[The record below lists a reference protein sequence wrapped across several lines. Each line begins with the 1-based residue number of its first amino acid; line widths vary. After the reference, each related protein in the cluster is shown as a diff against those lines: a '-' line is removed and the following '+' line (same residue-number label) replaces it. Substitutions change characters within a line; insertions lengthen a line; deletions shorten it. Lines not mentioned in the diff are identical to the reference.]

1 VDILDASGMQSVTA
15 YAPIRIVALGILK
28 VIFGLLVGVIGAV
41 LVVASWTGDMAP
53 RQPGDLPPWWMMVVG
68 SVLAFVA
75 FSYVAGGVGRMISAF
90 AGDCYFKAGPA
101 GVAIRKP
108 QQGWFGRFRMVEYRF
123 KWEEI
128 KQLVHFTHRINLIPV
143 SRELRIE
150 PREGKTVV
158 VERFYFSESIKEI
171 QRRLLA
177 VQASAGR

>member
-1 VDILDASGMQSVTA
+1 
-15 YAPIRIVALGILK
+15 
-28 VIFGLLVGVIGAV
+28 
-41 LVVASWTGDMAP
+41 
-53 RQPGDLPPWWMMVVG
+53 
-68 SVLAFVA
+68 
-75 FSYVAGGVGRMISAF
+75 
-90 AGDCYFKAGPA
+90 
-101 GVAIRKP
+101 
-108 QQGWFGRFRMVEYRF
+108 MVEYRF